1 MFKTALAILKLLEPD
16 ILYADLEIVM
26 KTLKDCPN
34 RITNEQELVDTIMK
48 VNLPEWVEEQLK
60 DF

>member
-1 MFKTALAILKLLEPD
+1 MFKTVLAILKLLEPD

>member
-1 MFKTALAILKLLEPD
+1 VFKTALAILKLLEPD